1 MSLTRQ
7 YDVSAWI
14 DKVGQLGTF
23 DTLTGGGVDSDEVK
37 YHPGGMG
44 ETITLGGISE
54 IDNVV
59 LGRIYLLE
67 RDHQQYVAASLFQ
80 VGKVGMVIVKQP
92 LDGEGN
98 AWGRPIVYIGTF
110 KRCTPPEHDSTATD
124 AGIIEYEMTPAFVGL
139 G

>member
-1 MSLTRQ
+1 MSLTKH

-37 YHPGGMG
+37 WHPGGMG
-44 ETITLGGISE
+44 ETISLGGTSE
-54 IDNVV
+54 IENVV
-59 LGRIYLLE
+59 IGRIYLLA
-67 RDHQQYVAASLFQ
+67 RDHQQFAASSLFYP
-80 VGKVGMVIVKQP
+80 GRVGMVIVKQP

-110 KRCTPPEHDSTATD
+110 KRCSPPEHDSNATD
-124 AGIIEYEMTPAFVGL
+124 AGVIEYEMTPAFVGL